1 MDCIRYIAVKKFK
14 QIDTDWYLKTKN
26 KMNFKKI
33 MQKSLG
39 FYFNLLSFIHPK
51 KLKKN
56 GFLLF
61 CNPFARKVKPHQ
73 LEFLQKGISEV
84 FDLEGYTIQTYKW
97 GSGSKKILLV
107 HGWSSH
113 SFRWKNYIE
122 HLVKNDFTVYAL
134 DAPAH
139 GLSSGKSIH
148 VVLYAK
154 VINAF
159 LELNSEITSIVSHS
173 IGGFATTYFLD
184 QYKEHTIEKV
194 VIMGAPGEASDFFDF
209 YKQTLGLTAKSLNL
223 IIEEFYTQLGKVPS
237 YFSSARFAENITI
250 PALIVHD
257 KQDMATNYNY
267 SIRLNKHW
275 KNSELILT
283 EGLGHDL
290 KSKEL
295 VKQVTDFIKHQ
306 NV

>member
-1 MDCIRYIAVKKFK
+1 
-14 QIDTDWYLKTKN
+14 
-26 KMNFKKI
+26 MNFKKI

-39 FYFNLLSFIHPK
+39 FYFNLLSFVHPK
-51 KLKKN
+51 KLKKD

-223 IIEEFYTQLGKVPS
+223 IIEEFHTQLGKVPS

-257 KQDMATNYNY
+257 KQDMATNYQY

-275 KNSELILT
+275 KNSQLILT

>member
-1 MDCIRYIAVKKFK
+1 
-14 QIDTDWYLKTKN
+14 
-26 KMNFKKI
+26 MNFRKI
-33 MQKSLG
+33 MQKSTG

-51 KLKKN
+51 KLKKD

-73 LEFLQKGISEV
+73 LEFLQRGMSDV
-84 FDLEGYTIQTYKW
+84 LNFEGYKIQTYKW

-107 HGWSSH
+107 HGWASH

-122 HLVKNDFTVYAL
+122 HLVKNDFTVYSL

-139 GLSSGKSIH
+139 GLSSGKYIH

-154 VINAF
+154 VINVF
-159 LELNSEITSIVSHS
+159 LEINSDISSIVSHS
-173 IGGFATTYFLD
+173 IGGFATAYFLD
-184 QYKEHTIEKV
+184 EYKEHTIEKV

-209 YKQTLGLTAKSLNL
+209 YKQTLGLTTKSVNL
-223 IIEEFYTQLGKVPS
+223 IIDEFQVQLGKLPS
-237 YFSSARFAENITI
+237 YFSSAKFAESIAI

-257 KQDMATNYNY
+257 KNDLATSYNY

-275 KNSELILT
+275 KNSQLILT

-290 KSKEL
+290 KSKDIM
-295 VKQVTDFIKHQ
+295 KKVTDFVL
-306 NV
+306 N

>member
-1 MDCIRYIAVKKFK
+1 
-14 QIDTDWYLKTKN
+14 
-26 KMNFKKI
+26 MNFKKI
-33 MQKSLG
+33 MQKSMG
-39 FYFNLLSFIHPK
+39 FYFNFLSFVNPK
-51 KLKKN
+51 KLKKD
-56 GFLLF
+56 GFELF

-73 LEFLQKGISEV
+73 LEFLQNGMSDVLE
-84 FDLEGYTIQTYKW
+84 LEGYKIQTYKW

-107 HGWSSH
+107 HGWASH

-122 HLVKNDFTVYAL
+122 HLTKNDFTVYAL

-159 LELNSEITSIVSHS
+159 LELNSDITSIVSHS

-209 YKQTLGLTAKSLNL
+209 YKETLGLTTKSLNL
-223 IIEEFYTQLGKVPS
+223 IIDEFYTQLGKLPS
-237 YFSSARFAENITI
+237 YFSSAKLAESILV
-250 PALIVHD
+250 PALIIHD
-257 KQDMATNYNY
+257 KNDMATNYQY

-295 VKQVTDFIKHQ
+295 VKQVTEFVL
-306 NV
+306 N

>member
-1 MDCIRYIAVKKFK
+1 
-14 QIDTDWYLKTKN
+14 
-26 KMNFKKI
+26 
-33 MQKSLG
+33 MQKLLG
-39 FYFNLLSFIHPK
+39 FYFNLLSFVYPK
-51 KLKKN
+51 KLKKD

-73 LEFLQKGISEV
+73 LEFLQKGMSEV
-84 FDLEGYTIQTYKW
+84 LDLEGFQIQTYKW
-97 GSGSKKILLV
+97 GSGSKKILLI

-122 HLVKNDFTVYAL
+122 HLLKNDFTVYAL

-154 VINAF
+154 VIDAF
-159 LELNSEITSIVSHS
+159 LKMNSEISFIISHS

-184 QYKEHTIEKV
+184 HYKTHNLEKV

-209 YKQTLGLTAKSLNL
+209 YKQTLGLTTKSLQL
-223 IIEEFYTQLGKVPS
+223 IIDEFHAQLGKTPS
-237 YFSSARFAENITI
+237 YFSSARFAESITI

-257 KQDMATNYNY
+257 KNDLATNYNY

-295 VKQVTDFIKHQ
+295 IKKVTDFIK
-306 NV
+306 N

>member
-1 MDCIRYIAVKKFK
+1 
-14 QIDTDWYLKTKN
+14 
-26 KMNFKKI
+26 MNSKKI
-33 MQKSLG
+33 MQKFIG
-39 FYFNLLSFIHPK
+39 FYFNLLSFTHPK
-51 KLKKN
+51 KLKKD

-73 LEFLQKGISEV
+73 LEFLQKGIADSLN
-84 FDLEGYTIQTYKW
+84 LEGYKIQTYRW
-97 GSGSKKILLV
+97 GGGSKKILLV
-107 HGWSSH
+107 HGWASH

-139 GLSSGKSIH
+139 GLSSGKTIH

-154 VINAF
+154 VIDAF
-159 LELNSEITSIVSHS
+159 LRLNQDITSIVSHS

-184 QYKEHTIEKV
+184 HYKEHPIEKA

-209 YKQTLGLTAKSLNL
+209 YKQTLGLTTKSVNL
-223 IIEEFYTQLGKVPS
+223 IIDEFQEQLGKLPS
-237 YFSSARFAENITI
+237 YFSSAKFAESIAV
-250 PALIVHD
+250 PALIIHD
-257 KQDMATNYNY
+257 KNDLATSFNH
-267 SIRLNKHW
+267 SVRLNKHW
-275 KNSELILT
+275 KNSQLLLT

-295 VKQVTDFIKHQ
+295 VKKVTDFVM
-306 NV
+306 N

>member
-1 MDCIRYIAVKKFK
+1 
-14 QIDTDWYLKTKN
+14 
-26 KMNFKKI
+26 MNFKKI
-33 MQKSLG
+33 MQKSIG
-39 FYFNLLSFIHPK
+39 FYFNLLAIVHPK
-51 KLKKN
+51 KLKKD
-56 GFLLF
+56 GFQLF

-73 LEFLQKGISEV
+73 LEFLQKGMSDV
-84 FDLEGYTIQTYKW
+84 LNLEGYKIQTYKW

-107 HGWSSH
+107 HGWQSH

-159 LELNSEITSIVSHS
+159 LELNSEISSIVSHS

-184 QYKEHTIEKV
+184 QYKEHTIEKA
-194 VIMGAPGEASDFFDF
+194 VIMGAPGEASEFFDF
-209 YKQTLGLTAKSLNL
+209 YKETLGLTTKSLNL
-223 IIEEFYTQLGKVPS
+223 IIDEFQVQLGNVPT
-237 YFSSARFAENITI
+237 YFSSAKFAESILI

-257 KQDMATNYNY
+257 KNDLATNYNY

-290 KSKEL
+290 KSKDL
-295 VKQVTDFIKHQ
+295 IKNVTDFIKS
-306 NV
+306 

>member
-1 MDCIRYIAVKKFK
+1 
-14 QIDTDWYLKTKN
+14 
-26 KMNFKKI
+26 MNFKKI
-33 MQKSLG
+33 TQKSIG
-39 FYFNLLSFIHPK
+39 FYFNLLSYLHPK
-51 KLKKN
+51 KLKKD

-61 CNPFARKVKPHQ
+61 CNPFARKVEPHQ
-73 LEFLQKGISEV
+73 MKFLENGISDV
-84 FDLEGYTIQTYKW
+84 LHLDNFKIQTYKW
-97 GSGSKKILLV
+97 GSGSNKVLLI

-113 SFRWKNYIE
+113 SFRWKKYIE
-122 HLVKNDFTVYAL
+122 YLVKNDFTVYAL

-159 LELNSEITSIVSHS
+159 LQKNLQISSIVSHS

-184 QYKEHTIEKV
+184 HYKGHAIEKA

-209 YKQTLGLTAKSLNL
+209 YQETLGLSKKSLNL
-223 IIEEFYTQLGKVPS
+223 IIDEFHSQLGKLPS
-237 YFSSARFAENITI
+237 YFSSAKFAESIAI
-250 PALIVHD
+250 PALIIHD
-257 KQDMATNYNY
+257 KNDLATNYQY

-275 KNSELILT
+275 KNSQLILT

-295 VKQVTDFIKHQ
+295 IKSVSDF
-306 NV
+306 VLF

>member
-1 MDCIRYIAVKKFK
+1 
-14 QIDTDWYLKTKN
+14 
-26 KMNFKKI
+26 MNFKKI

-39 FYFNLLSFIHPK
+39 FYFNLLSFVHPK
-51 KLKKN
+51 KLKKD

-73 LEFLQKGISEV
+73 LEFLQKGMSDV
-84 FDLEGYTIQTYKW
+84 LNLEGYKIQTYKW

-122 HLVKNDFTVYAL
+122 HLLKNDFTVYAL

-154 VINAF
+154 VIHAF
-159 LELNSEITSIVSHS
+159 LKMNSEISSIISHS
-173 IGGFATTYFLD
+173 IGGFATTYLLD
-184 QYKEHTIEKV
+184 QYKDLTIKKV
-194 VIMGAPGEASDFFDF
+194 VIMGAPGEASDFFEF
-209 YKQTLGLTAKSLNL
+209 YQQTLGLTTKSLNL
-223 IIEEFYTQLGKVPS
+223 IIDEFHTQLGKLPS
-237 YFSSARFAENITI
+237 YFSSARFAESIAI

-257 KQDMATNYNY
+257 KNDLATNYNY
-267 SIRLNKHW
+267 SIRLHKHW
-275 KNSELILT
+275 ANSQLILT

-290 KSKEL
+290 KSKDL
-295 VKQVTDFIKHQ
+295 IKNVTDFIK
-306 NV
+306 N

>member
-1 MDCIRYIAVKKFK
+1 
-14 QIDTDWYLKTKN
+14 
-26 KMNFKKI
+26 MNFKKI

-267 SIRLNKHW
+267 SIRLNKHC

>member
-1 MDCIRYIAVKKFK
+1 M
-14 QIDTDWYLKTKN
+14 
-26 KMNFKKI
+26 MNFKKI
-33 MQKSLG
+33 MQKSMG
-39 FYFNLLSFIHPK
+39 FYFNLLSFVHPK
-51 KLKKN
+51 KLKKD

-73 LEFLQKGISEV
+73 LEFLQKGMSEV
-84 FDLEGYTIQTYKW
+84 LDLEGYKIQTYKW

-122 HLVKNDFTVYAL
+122 HLLKNDFTVYAL

-154 VINAF
+154 VIHAF
-159 LELNSEITSIVSHS
+159 LKINSEITSIISHS

-209 YKQTLGLTAKSLNL
+209 YKKTLGLTTKSLNL
-223 IIEEFYTQLGKVPS
+223 IIDEFQIQLGKAPS
-237 YFSSARFAENITI
+237 YFSSAKFAESILI

-257 KQDMATNYNY
+257 KGDLATNYNY

-275 KNSELILT
+275 KNSQLILT

-290 KSKEL
+290 KSKDL
-295 VKQVTDFIKHQ
+295 IKNVTEFIK
-306 NV
+306 N

>member
-1 MDCIRYIAVKKFK
+1 
-14 QIDTDWYLKTKN
+14 
-26 KMNFKKI
+26 MNFKKI

-39 FYFNLLSFIHPK
+39 FYFNLLSFVHPK
-51 KLKKN
+51 KLKKD

-223 IIEEFYTQLGKVPS
+223 IIEEFHTQLGKVPS

-257 KQDMATNYNY
+257 RQDIATNYQY

-275 KNSELILT
+275 KNSQLILT

>member
-1 MDCIRYIAVKKFK
+1 M
-14 QIDTDWYLKTKN
+14 
-26 KMNFKKI
+26 MNFKKI
-33 MQKSLG
+33 MQKSMG
-39 FYFNLLSFIHPK
+39 FYFNLLSFVHPK
-51 KLKKN
+51 KLKKD

-73 LEFLQKGISEV
+73 LEFLQKGMSDV
-84 FDLEGYTIQTYKW
+84 LDLEGFKIQTYKW

-122 HLVKNDFTVYAL
+122 HLLKNDFTVYAL

-159 LELNSEITSIVSHS
+159 LELNSEISSIISHS

-209 YKQTLGLTAKSLNL
+209 YKETLGLTMKSLNL
-223 IIEEFYTQLGKVPS
+223 IIDEFQTQLGKAPS
-237 YFSSARFAENITI
+237 YFSSARFAESIAI

-257 KQDMATNYNY
+257 KNDLATNYNY

-275 KNSELILT
+275 INSQLILT

-290 KSKEL
+290 KSKDL
-295 VKQVTDFIKHQ
+295 IKNVTDFIK
-306 NV
+306 N

>member
-1 MDCIRYIAVKKFK
+1 
-14 QIDTDWYLKTKN
+14 
-26 KMNFKKI
+26 MNFKKI
-33 MQKSLG
+33 MQKSIG

-51 KLKKN
+51 KLKKE

-61 CNPFARKVKPHQ
+61 CNPFARKVQPHQ
-73 LEFLQKGISEV
+73 LEFLQKGMSDV
-84 FDLEGYTIQTYKW
+84 LDLEGYKIQTYKW
-97 GSGSKKILLV
+97 GSGSKKTLLV
-107 HGWSSH
+107 HGWASH

-122 HLVKNDFTVYAL
+122 HLLENDFTVYAL

-154 VINAF
+154 VMDAF
-159 LELNSEITSIVSHS
+159 LKHNPEISFIVSHS

-184 QYKEHTIEKV
+184 HYKEHTIEKV
-194 VIMGAPGEASDFFDF
+194 VIMGAPGEASDFFEF
-209 YKQTLGLTAKSLNL
+209 YQQTLGLTSKSLNL
-223 IIEEFYTQLGKVPS
+223 IIDEFQSQLGKLPS
-237 YFSSARFAENITI
+237 YFSSAKFAESIAI

-257 KQDMATNYNY
+257 KNDMATNYNH

-275 KNSELILT
+275 KNSQLILT

-290 KSKEL
+290 KSNDLIKN
-295 VKQVTDFIKHQ
+295 VTDFIR
-306 NV
+306 N

>member
-1 MDCIRYIAVKKFK
+1 
-14 QIDTDWYLKTKN
+14 
-26 KMNFKKI
+26 MNFKKI

-51 KLKKN
+51 KLKKD

-73 LEFLQKGISEV
+73 LEFLQKGMSDV
-84 FDLEGYTIQTYKW
+84 LNLEGNTIQTYKW
-97 GSGSKKILLV
+97 GNGSKKILLV
-107 HGWSSH
+107 HGWQSH

-122 HLVKNDFTVYAL
+122 HLLENDFTVYAF

-139 GLSSGKSIH
+139 GLSSGKSID
-148 VVLYAK
+148 VVLYTK

-159 LELNSEITSIVSHS
+159 LEINSDIKSIVSHS

-184 QYKEHTIEKV
+184 QYKENKIEKA

-209 YKQTLGLTAKSLNL
+209 YKETLGLTTKSLNL
-223 IIEEFYTQLGKVPS
+223 IIDEFQAQLGKVPS
-237 YFSSARFAENITI
+237 YFSSAKFAESILI

-257 KQDMATNYNY
+257 KNDLATNYKY
-267 SIRLNKHW
+267 SVRLNKHW
-275 KNSELILT
+275 KNSQLILT

-290 KSKEL
+290 KSKDLIKSVIE
-295 VKQVTDFIKHQ
+295 FIK
-306 NV
+306 N

>member
-1 MDCIRYIAVKKFK
+1 LI
-14 QIDTDWYLKTKN
+14 
-26 KMNFKKI
+26 
-33 MQKSLG
+33 G
-39 FYFNLLSFIHPK
+39 FYFNLLSFVHPK
-51 KLKKN
+51 KLKRD

-61 CNPFARKVKPHQ
+61 CNPFARKVLPHQ
-73 LEFLQKGISEV
+73 LEFLEKGMSDV
-84 FDLEGYTIQTYKW
+84 LELENYKIQTYKW
-97 GSGSKKILLV
+97 GSGTKKILLV

-122 HLVKNDFTVYAL
+122 HLVDNDFTVYAL

-154 VINAF
+154 VIHAY
-159 LELNSEITSIVSHS
+159 LKINSEISSIVSHS

-184 QYKEHTIEKV
+184 HYKEHTIEKV

-209 YKQTLGLTAKSLNL
+209 YQQTLGLTTKSLNL
-223 IIEEFYTQLGKVPS
+223 IIDEFHTQLGKLPS
-237 YFSSARFAENITI
+237 YFSSAKFAESIII

-257 KQDMATNYNY
+257 KNDLATNYKY

-275 KNSELILT
+275 KNSQLILT

-290 KSKEL
+290 KSKDL
-295 VKQVTDFIKHQ
+295 IKSVTEFIM
-306 NV
+306 N

>member
-1 MDCIRYIAVKKFK
+1 
-14 QIDTDWYLKTKN
+14 
-26 KMNFKKI
+26 MNFKRI
-33 MQKSLG
+33 LQKSTG
-39 FYFNLLSFIHPK
+39 IYFNFLSITHPK
-51 KLKKN
+51 KLRKD

-61 CNPFARKVKPHQ
+61 CNPFARKLKPHQ
-73 LEFLQKGISEV
+73 LEFLQKGLSDTFTVEN
-84 FDLEGYTIQTYKW
+84 YSIQTYKW
-97 GSGSKKILLV
+97 GKGNKKILLV
-107 HGWSSH
+107 HGWASH

-159 LELNSEITSIVSHS
+159 LELHSDITTIIGHS

-184 QYKEHTIEKV
+184 HYKENTIKKV
-194 VIMGAPGEASDFFDF
+194 VIMGAPGEAKEFFDF
-209 YKQTLGLTAKSLNL
+209 YKQTLGLSTKSVTL
-223 IIEEFYTQLGKVPS
+223 IIDEFEKQLGKQPS
-237 YFSSARFAENITI
+237 YFSSAKFAESISI

-257 KQDMATNYNY
+257 KNDLATNPAH
-267 SIRLNKHW
+267 SVRLNKHW
-275 KNSELILT
+275 KNSQLILT

-295 VKQVTDFIKHQ
+295 LKEVTAFVV
-306 NV
+306 N

>member
-1 MDCIRYIAVKKFK
+1 
-14 QIDTDWYLKTKN
+14 
-26 KMNFKKI
+26 MNFKKI
-33 MQKSLG
+33 MQKSMG
-39 FYFNLLSFIHPK
+39 FYFNFLSFVNPK
-51 KLKKN
+51 KLKKD
-56 GFLLF
+56 GFELF

-73 LEFLQKGISEV
+73 LEFLQKGISDV
-84 FDLEGYTIQTYKW
+84 LDLEGYQIQTYKW
-97 GSGSKKILLV
+97 GSGSKHILLV
-107 HGWSSH
+107 HGWASH

-122 HLVKNDFTVYAL
+122 HLIKNDFTVYAL

-159 LELNSEITSIVSHS
+159 LELHSEIKSIVSHS

-209 YKQTLGLTAKSLNL
+209 YKETLGLTTKSLNL
-223 IIEEFYTQLGKVPS
+223 IIDEFYSQLGKLPS
-237 YFSSARFAENITI
+237 YFSSAKFAESIMV

-257 KQDMATNYNY
+257 KNDLATNYYY

-295 VKQVTDFIKHQ
+295 VKQVTEFVL
-306 NV
+306 N

>member
-1 MDCIRYIAVKKFK
+1 
-14 QIDTDWYLKTKN
+14 
-26 KMNFKKI
+26 
-33 MQKSLG
+33 MQKLLG
-39 FYFNLLSFIHPK
+39 FYFNLLSFVHPK
-51 KLKKN
+51 KLKKD

-84 FDLEGYTIQTYKW
+84 LDLEGFQIQTYKW
-97 GSGSKKILLV
+97 GSGSKKILLI

-122 HLVKNDFTVYAL
+122 HLLKNDFTVYAL

-154 VINAF
+154 VIAAF
-159 LELNSEITSIVSHS
+159 LKINSEIKFVISHS

-184 QYKEHTIEKV
+184 HYKTHNLEKV

-209 YKQTLGLTAKSLNL
+209 YKQTLGLTSKSLQL
-223 IIEEFYTQLGKVPS
+223 IIDEFHAQLGKTPS
-237 YFSSARFAENITI
+237 YFSSARFAESITI

-257 KQDMATNYNY
+257 KNDLATNYNY

-295 VKQVTDFIKHQ
+295 IKKVIDFIKD
-306 NV
+306 

>member
-1 MDCIRYIAVKKFK
+1 
-14 QIDTDWYLKTKN
+14 
-26 KMNFKKI
+26 MNFKKI
-33 MQKSLG
+33 MQKSIG
-39 FYFNLLSFIHPK
+39 VYFNLLSFIHPK
-51 KLKKN
+51 KLKKD

-173 IGGFATTYFLD
+173 IGGFATTYFLNK
-184 QYKEHTIEKV
+184 YKTHSIEKV

-223 IIEEFYTQLGKVPS
+223 IIEEFHTQLGKVPS

-257 KQDMATNYNY
+257 KQDMATNYQY

-275 KNSELILT
+275 KNSQLILT

>member
-1 MDCIRYIAVKKFK
+1 
-14 QIDTDWYLKTKN
+14 
-26 KMNFKKI
+26 MNFRKI
-33 MQKSLG
+33 MQKTIG
-39 FYFNLLSFIHPK
+39 FYFNLLSIIHPK
-51 KLKKN
+51 KLKKD

-73 LEFLQKGISEV
+73 LEFLQKGMADILN
-84 FDLEGYTIQTYKW
+84 LEGYKIQTYKW

-107 HGWSSH
+107 HGWASH

-154 VINAF
+154 VINVF
-159 LELNSEITSIVSHS
+159 LEINSDISSIVSHS
-173 IGGFATTYFLD
+173 IGGFATAYFLD

-209 YKQTLGLTAKSLNL
+209 YKQTLGLSTKSVNL
-223 IIEEFYTQLGKVPS
+223 IIDEFQAQLGKLPS
-237 YFSSARFAENITI
+237 YFSSAKFAESIAI

-257 KQDMATNYNY
+257 KNDLETSYNY

-275 KNSELILT
+275 KNSQLILT

-290 KSKEL
+290 KSKE
-295 VKQVTDFIKHQ
+295 VIKKVTDFVL
-306 NV
+306 N

>member
-1 MDCIRYIAVKKFK
+1 MK
-14 QIDTDWYLKTKN
+14 
-26 KMNFKKI
+26 FKKI

-39 FYFNLLSFIHPK
+39 FYFNLLSFVHPK
-51 KLKKN
+51 KLKKD

-73 LEFLQKGISEV
+73 LEFLQKGMSDV
-84 FDLEGYTIQTYKW
+84 LDLEGYKIQTYKW

-223 IIEEFYTQLGKVPS
+223 IIEEFHTQLGKVPS

-275 KNSELILT
+275 KNSQLILT

-295 VKQVTDFIKHQ
+295 VKQVTDFIKRQ

>member
-1 MDCIRYIAVKKFK
+1 
-14 QIDTDWYLKTKN
+14 
-26 KMNFKKI
+26 MNFKKI
-33 MQKSLG
+33 MQKSMG
-39 FYFNLLSFIHPK
+39 FYFNILSFVNPK
-51 KLKKN
+51 KLKKD
-56 GFLLF
+56 GFELF

-73 LEFLQKGISEV
+73 LEFLQKGMSDVLE
-84 FDLEGYTIQTYKW
+84 LEGYKIQTYKW

-122 HLVKNDFTVYAL
+122 HLLKNDFTVYAL

-159 LELNSEITSIVSHS
+159 LELNTEITSIVSHS

-184 QYKEHTIEKV
+184 QYKVHTIEKV

-209 YKQTLGLTAKSLNL
+209 YKETLGLTTKSLNL

-237 YFSSARFAENITI
+237 YFSSAKLAESILV

-257 KQDMATNYNY
+257 KNDLATDYQY

-295 VKQVTDFIKHQ
+295 MKQVTEFVKY
-306 NV
+306 

>member
-1 MDCIRYIAVKKFK
+1 
-14 QIDTDWYLKTKN
+14 
-26 KMNFKKI
+26 MNSKKI
-33 MQKSLG
+33 MQKSMG
-39 FYFNLLSFIHPK
+39 FYFNFLSFTHPK
-51 KLKKN
+51 KLKKE

-61 CNPFARKVKPHQ
+61 CNPFARKLKPHQ
-73 LEFLQKGISEV
+73 LEFLQKRMADVIN
-84 FDLEGYTIQTYKW
+84 LEGYRIQTYKW
-97 GSGSKKILLV
+97 GNGSKKVLLV
-107 HGWSSH
+107 HGWASH

-159 LELNSEITSIVSHS
+159 LEKNSEISSIVSHS

-184 QYKEHTIEKV
+184 HYREHTLEKV

-209 YKQTLGLTAKSLNL
+209 YKQTLGLTTKSVNL
-223 IIEEFYTQLGKVPS
+223 IIDEFQEQLGKLPS
-237 YFSSARFAENITI
+237 YFSSAQFAKNITV

-257 KQDMATNYNY
+257 KDDLATNFNH
-267 SIRLNKHW
+267 SVRLNKHW
-275 KNSELILT
+275 KNSQLLLT

-295 VKQVTDFIKHQ
+295 IKKVTDFVM
-306 NV
+306 N

>member
-1 MDCIRYIAVKKFK
+1 
-14 QIDTDWYLKTKN
+14 
-26 KMNFKKI
+26 MNFKKI

-39 FYFNLLSFIHPK
+39 FYFNLLSFVHPK
-51 KLKKN
+51 KLKKD

-173 IGGFATTYFLD
+173 IGGFATTYFLNK
-184 QYKEHTIEKV
+184 YKTHSIEKV

-223 IIEEFYTQLGKVPS
+223 IIEEFHTQLGKVPS

-257 KQDMATNYNY
+257 KQDMATNYQY
-267 SIRLNKHW
+267 SVRLNKHW
-275 KNSELILT
+275 KNSQLILT